1 MKKKQRHEIN
11 KLTQNYNNLFKATES
26 YLTKGKRSNLAK
38 LYTLA
43 GMRGDKSKRSQYV
56 RGFHSDEAIL
66 NGLASKHDARSIFSE
81 YLNALKAKR
90 RDMIGD
96 PAESKFAM
104 AMRGCVVSFGERM
117 FAPKND
123 VRWIANRITEWRPNL
138 IGDLTAQVVK
148 HSSQKTMCLPTTTLR
163 MTPGEARLRR
173 DKYNN
178 PAESDDH
185 VPLVATDRF
194 IMWFASG
201 VPEKICD
208 GDDVMVAFITDDS
221 RPKVTW
227 GWLSKF
233 GTEFGCSANL
243 SDARKAA
250 KMRAVRKAK
259 KALGL
264 V

>member
-11 KLTQNYNNLFKATES
+11 KLTQNYNKLFKAAES
-26 YLTKGKRSNLAK
+26 YLIKGKRSNLAK
-38 LYTLA
+38 LYTAA

-56 RGFHSDEAIL
+56 RGFHFDEAKINDL
-66 NGLASKHDARSIFSE
+66 EAKADARSIFMD
-81 YLNALKAKR
+81 YLNNLKAKR

-104 AMRGCVVSFGERM
+104 AMRGCVVSFGGRM

-123 VRWIANRITEWRPNL
+123 VRWVANRITEWRPNL
-138 IGDLTAQVVK
+138 IGDLTVKVVT

-194 IMWFASG
+194 IMWFANG

-221 RPKVTW
+221 KPKVTW